1 MCLVLVHDMT
11 KSELRK
17 ARKLTI
23 QSGQKLTGELAIKKN
38 LVASSR
44 TRRRARARKAAKL
57 KTA

>member
-1 MCLVLVHDMT
+1 MT

-17 ARKLTI
+17 ARKLAI

-44 TRRRARARKAAKL
+44 TIRRSRARLRRKANSIN
-57 KTA
+57 